1 MQPMPQAN
9 AMNLKSRKIRP
20 SWDICLGL
28 PRLSRTSDG

>member
-9 AMNLKSRKIRP
+9 AMNLKSPNRP
-20 SWDICLGL
+20 AWDICLGL